1 MLSGET
7 PSDGVGENYKMDS
20 RIAGEALTFDDV
32 LLLPC
37 KSDILPSEVDAGTR
51 FSRRIKL
58 NIPLVS
64 AAMDTVTESALAIAM
79 AREGG
84 IGIIHKNL
92 PIEEQAAEVDKVKRS
107 ESGMIVEPITLEPE
121 ATVRTALDL
130 MKKFKISG
138 FPVTK
143 NGKLVGILA
152 NRDLRFVEDLEMPIS
167 GLMTR
172 EKLVTA
178 PIGTTLEEARSILHK
193 NRIEKL
199 PIVDDEF
206 RIKGLITVKDIQKK
220 IDYPN
225 ACKDEFGRLRVGAA
239 VGVGADMSERVS
251 ELVRV
256 KVDAL
261 VLDSAHG
268 HSKNVMKATEKVK
281 SEYGDVDL
289 VVGNVATADGARD
302 LASLGPDAVK
312 VGIGPS
318 SICTT
323 RVIAG
328 IGVPQVTAI
337 IECAQ
342 ALSKKDIPVIADGGV
357 KYSGDIT
364 KAIAAGAMSVMIG
377 SLFAGTDESPGQSL
391 IFEGRR
397 YKVYR
402 GMGSIEAMA
411 KGSKDRYFQEET
423 EEGKLVA
430 EGIEGRVP
438 YRGSVRD
445 IIFQLVGGLRA
456 GMGYC
461 GVRDVE
467 ELRTKTRFVRITQAG
482 LRESHP
488 HDITITKEAPNYEI
502 R

>member
-1 MLSGET
+1 M
-7 PSDGVGENYKMDS
+7 EN
-20 RIAGEALTFDDV
+20 RIAKEALTFDDV
-32 LLLPC
+32 LLLPR
-37 KSDILPSEVDAGTR
+37 KSDVLPSEVNTTTR
-51 FSRRIKL
+51 LSRRIAL

-64 AAMDTVTESALAIAM
+64 AAMDTVTESELAIAM

-92 PIEEQAAEVDKVKRS
+92 SLADQAAEVDKVKRS
-107 ESGMIVEPITLEPE
+107 ESGMVVDPITLDPD

-138 FPVTK
+138 FPVTRE
-143 NGKLVGILA
+143 GKLVGILA
-152 NRDLRFVEDLEMPIS
+152 NRDLRFVEDFDLPIS
-167 GLMTR
+167 ELMTK
-172 EKLVTA
+172 EGLVTA
-178 PIGTTLEEARSILHK
+178 PVGTTLEEARSILHR

-199 PIVDDEF
+199 PVVDDEYTL
-206 RIKGLITVKDIQKK
+206 RGLITVKDIQKK

-239 VGVGADMSERVS
+239 VGIGGDMDERVS
-251 ELVRV
+251 ELVRA

-268 HSKNVMKATEKVK
+268 HSKNVMKAAERVK
-281 SEYGDVDL
+281 SEYGDQVDL
-289 VVGNVATADGARD
+289 VIGNVATADGARD
-302 LASLGPDAVK
+302 LAELEPDAIK

-337 IECAQ
+337 MDCAE
-342 ALSKKDIPVIADGGV
+342 AAEKKGIPIIADGGV
-357 KYSGDIT
+357 KYSGDIA
-364 KAIAAGAMSVMIG
+364 KALASGATSVMVG

-391 IFEGRR
+391 IYEGRR

-402 GMGSIEAMA
+402 GMGSIEAMV
-411 KGSKDRYFQEET
+411 KGSKDRYFQEEA

-438 YRGSVRD
+438 YRGSARD

-461 GVRDVE
+461 GVRDIE
-467 ELRTKTRFVRITQAG
+467 ELRTKTSFVRVTAAG